1 MIVRHGKVNMK
12 WPKMCSSEDFD
23 KACAE
28 YDRSDL
34 ESINIIP
41 LDEPADRIYVSKLLR
56 SANTA
61 RILFPN
67 KEYYEV
73 LEIGEVP
80 LKSFMDTKKR
90 LRCYFFTTKGGMKC
104 HIKLVIAE
112 KPSVAQSIAK
122 VIGADKRE
130 DRYLEARRRNQN
142 DK

>member
-1 MIVRHGKVNMK
+1 MK

-23 KACAE
+23 KACVE

-41 LDEPADRIYVSKLLR
+41 LDEQADRIYVSKLLR

-61 RILFPN
+61 RILFLN

-80 LKSFMDTKKR
+80 LK
-90 LRCYFFTTKGGMKC
+90 
-104 HIKLVIAE
+104 
-112 KPSVAQSIAK
+112 
-122 VIGADKRE
+122 
-130 DRYLEARRRNQN
+130 
-142 DK
+142 